1 VDELSLLGSTR
12 ICKAGLYQ
20 DLQDEEIRPR
30 DLGLK
35 HAEVEDLEG
44 CDAEVNAA
52 ILEAILAG
60 RETGP
65 KRDMVL
71 LNAGAAIACCGLA
84 DDIGDGIE
92 ISRRLIDDGSALD
105 RLRLFQDVA
114 KR

>member
-1 VDELSLLGSTR
+1 MGSTR

-30 DLGLK
+30 DFGMK
-35 HAEVEDLEG
+35 HAEVEELQG
-44 CDAEVNAA
+44 GDADVNSA
-52 ILEAILAG
+52 ILEAILTG
-60 RETGP
+60 KDTGP
-65 KRDMVL
+65 KRDMVV

-92 ISRRLIDDGSALD
+92 IARRLIDDGSALD
-105 RLRLFQDVA
+105 RLRLLQDVA